1 MKNIGKI
8 VLWVSFAVT
17 AVVAGMFFFGGTYEA
32 TTSTGGIMETP
43 NATDTLLYWAYALIG
58 LGVLALVVFA
68 LKTLATMFQSDS
80 KAALRSI
87 GGVAAF
93 VILMVVCYFMSGETE
108 FSRVV
113 NGEVESFT
121 ATEMKMIDMWLYSIY
136 ALIGGTII
144 LVIGFGIKKL
154 IK

>member
-1 MKNIGKI
+1 MNKIGNI
-8 VLWVSFAVT
+8 VLWVSFAIT
-17 AVVAGMFFFGGTYEA
+17 LVVAGMFFFGGTYEA

-43 NATDTLLYWAYALIG
+43 NATDTLLYWTYALII
-58 LGVLALVVFA
+58 LGVAALVIFA
-68 LKTLATMFQSDS
+68 LKTLATMFQSDP
-80 KAALRSI
+80 KAAIRSI

-93 VILMVVCYFMSGETE
+93 VILMVVCYFASGETE

-121 ATEMKMIDMWLYSIY
+121 ANEMKMIDMWLYSIY
-136 ALIGGTII
+136 ALIGGTIV

-154 IK
+154 FN

>member
-1 MKNIGKI
+1 MNKIGNI

-17 AVVAGMFFFGGTYEA
+17 LVIAGMFFFGGSYEA

-43 NATDTLLYWAYALIG
+43 NATDMLLYWAYALII
-58 LGVLALVVFA
+58 LGVVALVVFA

-80 KAALRSI
+80 KAAIRSI

-93 VILMVVCYFMSGETE
+93 VILMAACYMASGETE

-113 NGEVESFT
+113 NGEVETYS
-121 ATEMKMIDMWLYSIY
+121 ATEMKMIDMWLYSFY
-136 ALIGGTII
+136 ALIGGTIL

-154 IK
+154 FN